1 MENLKCSKQFVR
13 VYDEIK
19 IMYTVTLNGKCLYQG
34 FDGDQVTNI
43 QYEYEKELIQST
55 YRFNNWRKKGYITNI
70 NYIEANLAHGW
81 TQTEWTIIYCFN
93 LTKKRII
100 HSVTDYTKYIYFLE

>member
-1 MENLKCSKQFVR
+1 MGNLKCSKQFVR

-43 QYEYEKELIQST
+43 QYEYEKELI
-55 YRFNNWRKKGYITNI
+55 KK
-70 NYIEANLAHGW
+70 EL
-81 TQTEWTIIYCFN
+81 
-93 LTKKRII
+93 
-100 HSVTDYTKYIYFLE
+100 